1 MPSALKIGCEADAN
15 GVDSMS
21 KKPEIHALAGFQL
34 VPLPGPGGPYVV
46 LTTGCRV
53 EHPKTPDERA
63 LYTVGMRVKQA
74 RDLAAALLKVA
85 DTAEEMSAE

>member
-1 MPSALKIGCEADAN
+1 
-15 GVDSMS
+15 MS

-46 LTTGCRV
+46 LTTGCRI
-53 EHPKTPDERA
+53 EKSQTPHEPV

-74 RDLAAALLKVA
+74 RDLAAALLEVA
-85 DTAEEMSAE
+85 ATAEAMDAGLPT